1 MHYRILLV
9 LAIATINYCFGMD
22 MVPQDQRIIFL
33 NGTTTAGKSTIA
45 EKIKERLEAQSL
57 PVEVLAIDTFLV
69 PKVQWA
75 VATNR
80 LNPFNCFV
88 PSSEIITPLEI
99 ETIGK
104 ESQLELCEAAKNAYA
119 QGKIVIIDAP
129 MYRSDQIEFYYRAL
143 ESLKMTWTLVY
154 CPISLLVDRIVK
166 RNESSET
173 TNQRSILQALN
184 QFNYLYKSQSV
195 EPIDTL
201 SKDTLLYSLDKARV
215 EHDLMQAKLWDLLK
229 SVQRAICPYEFEG
242 IKNTMLA
249 RLSPKQESEI
259 QIGSALFHNLV
270 VNTGLNNPSE
280 CAEQIMS
287 FFSQKHHEKS
297 HH

>member
-9 LAIATINYCFGMD
+9 LAIVTINYCFGMD
-22 MVPQDQRIIFL
+22 MVPQDQRIIVL
-33 NGTTTAGKSTIA
+33 NGTTTAGKTSIA
-45 EKIKERLEAQSL
+45 SELKKQLEDQSYR
-57 PVEVLAIDTFLV
+57 VEILEIDKFLV

-80 LNPFNCFV
+80 SNPFNCFV
-88 PSSEIITPLEI
+88 PNSEIITSSEI
-99 ETIGK
+99 EAIGK
-104 ESQLELCEAAKNAYA
+104 ESQLELCQAAKNAYA

-129 MYRSDQIEFYYRAL
+129 MYRPAQIEFYYRAL
-143 ESLKMTWTLVY
+143 ENLKITWTLVY

-166 RNESSET
+166 RNESSGT

-184 QFNYLYKSQSV
+184 QFNCLYKNQSM

-201 SKDTLLYSLDKARV
+201 SKSTLLYSLDKARV

-229 SVQRAICPYEFEG
+229 SVQRAICPYEFES

-249 RLSPKQESEI
+249 RLSPEQESEI
-259 QIGSALFHNLV
+259 QIGSAVFHNLV

-280 CAEQIMS
+280 CAEQIMA
-287 FFSQKHHEKS
+287 FLSQKHDEKS
-297 HH
+297 CN